1 MKPAAAKAAGRNL
14 ASKARRRN
22 LYLKVD
28 HIGIAVRS
36 LEEAIRVYSEGLGMG
51 VAAVEDVPEQKTR
64 VALIPVGESRIEL
77 LEATGDDSPV
87 ARFIARRGEGIHHV
101 CLEVDDLAAAITRLK
116 SAGIRMV
123 DPEPRKGA
131 GGCMVA
137 FVHPSAPGGVL
148 LELSQSMSTSE

>member
-1 MKPAAAKAAGRNL
+1 M
-14 ASKARRRN
+14 
-22 LYLKVD
+22 YLKVD
-28 HIGIAVRS
+28 HIGVAVRS
-36 LEEAIRVYSEGLGMG
+36 LEEAIRVYSEGLGMS
-51 VAAVEDVPEQKTR
+51 VTAVGDVPEQKTR

-101 CLEVDDLAAAITRLK
+101 CLEVDDLAATIARLK

-137 FVHPSAPGGVL
+137 FVHPSALGGVL